1 MTSREYATDVELL
14 LLRFVDDNIE
24 VNKLEISTHK
34 YGKNTFK
41 LIKPG
46 HPSKLTFTVNIF
58 ITFNSSE
65 NTEQIVEQVSKH
77 K

>member
-1 MTSREYATDVELL
+1 MDELTAGDLLLKQLDGQFVNEVTSREYATDVELL

-46 HPSKLTFTVNIF
+46 HPSKLTLT
-58 ITFNSSE
+58 
-65 NTEQIVEQVSKH
+65 
-77 K
+77 